1 MKSISKRFLAVM
13 AAISLCV
20 TGCGGKEEPAKT
32 EPAGTEEGKSATSG
46 EPIKV
51 GFEGWCAGADAYFG
65 VVAQTVLEDYIAQVN
80 EKGGWLG
87 RPVELIGYDYS
98 KDFSECVNVTNKL
111 ISQDKVVA
119 IIGPDGDPFAI
130 PTAPLAENAKIP
142 MIAHGITTPQ
152 ATLKEDG
159 VTVTPYMFRTS
170 PLGTEGAKALA
181 KYIYDELG
189 ARRVATLTEKTNI
202 QCVALTD
209 VFREYFTSLGG
220 EIVREEGYEV
230 LATEFRAQ
238 LTNIAQADP
247 EFIFMPAAAHKE
259 VGNTAKQLSELG
271 YGDKIKL
278 LGYDACM
285 MFPELLENAGKELEG
300 AYLFSGADMSDPRF
314 DAIKADYKEKHAD
327 LNMELHVW
335 ALYALDA
342 IKVLENAILTT
353 ESTDGEKLREAIENT
368 KGLEVTTG
376 TFTNDSATH
385 APAGQGFNIYTI
397 QNSEFVKMGTYSA
410 E

>member
-1 MKSISKRFLAVM
+1 MISKFLAVI
-13 AAISLCV
+13 AAVSLCMV
-20 TGCGGKEEPAKT
+20 GCGEKAAPSET
-32 EPAGTEEGKSATSG
+32 TVVGTEAGDAPSG

-80 EKGGWLG
+80 AEGGWLG
-87 RPVELIGYDYS
+87 RPVELVGYDYS

-130 PTAPLAENAKIP
+130 PTAPLAENAKVP
-142 MIAHGITTPQ
+142 MIAHGVTTPQ

-181 KYIYDELG
+181 RYIYDELG
-189 ARRVATLTEKTNI
+189 VRRVATLTEKTNI

-209 VFREYFTSLGG
+209 EFREYFTSLGG

-271 YGDKIKL
+271 YADKIKL

-314 DAIKADYKEKHAD
+314 DQVKAEYNEKHAG

-353 ESTDGEKLREAIENT
+353 GSTDGEVLREAIENT

-376 TFTNDSATH
+376 EFTNDPATH
-385 APAGQGFNIYTI
+385 APAGQEFNIYTI
-397 QNSEFVKMGTYSA
+397 QDSGFVKVGTYSA